1 MCGDTF
7 RHIAFA
13 FLPLVMVYKKQRGS
27 LMKRSPLCVYKYV
40 FQIRATPLA
49 RAASAVA
56 LATASFTRGS
66 KALGRM

>member
-13 FLPLVMVYKKQRGS
+13 FLPLVMLYKKAAGAADETV
-27 LMKRSPLCVYKYV
+27 PAVEIGNFY
-40 FQIRATPLA
+40 QILATPLA

-56 LATASFTRGS
+56 RATASFTRGS
-66 KALGRM
+66 KALGRI